1 MEQIFIAPVMSLYQN
16 FLYRSNATLIQ
27 ATYNILMK
35 IMIGRATQ
43 ASIAIPEQERRT
55 NSQNQRTF
63 LTNILSAF
71 QSQAVVLWVPMTWF
85 VVTTTYLRKPTN
97 IPGSTHLR
105 ELASLQM
112 SYLLRSI
119 YNVLAYLWVLQF

>member
-1 MEQIFIAPVMSLYQN
+1 MGQIFIAPVMSLYQN

-85 VVTTTYLRKPTN
+85 VVT
-97 IPGSTHLR
+97 
-105 ELASLQM
+105 
-112 SYLLRSI
+112 I
-119 YNVLAYLWVLQF
+119 YKCAIAEKAYKYSR